1 MKQYFTGFFTAT
13 CLTTSVFIFMGSTDN
28 NMGHIIVDSIIMRN
42 PDTGDKTIL
51 DPGMI
56 SFSRDD
62 NIYATMGAGKS
73 SGVFSLLN
81 DDNGVVLLMGEGA
94 SNDGFIST
102 WNGKT
107 MTASVGSLKGGERG
121 IVFYGDDTKQKSF
134 LGMDKQ
140 NTGLLQ
146 LFNAR
151 GEKVVESGAS
161 YDNNNNGQGYVKA
174 NDENGFPE
182 WSTDS
187 N

>member
-1 MKQYFTGFFTAT
+1 MKQYFTGFFTAI

-42 PDTGDKTIL
+42 PDTGDKTII

-81 DDNGVVLLMGEGA
+81 DDNGVVLLMGKGA

-107 MTASVGSLKGGERG
+107 MTASIGSLKGGERG
-121 IVFYGDDTKQKSF
+121 IVVYGDDSKPKTF
-134 LGMDKQ
+134 FGMDLNKAG
-140 NTGLLQ
+140 TLQ
-146 LFNAR
+146 LFNA
-151 GEKVVESGAS
+151 EAESVVESGAS
-161 YDNNNNGQGYVKA
+161 YANEDHGQGFLKL
-174 NDENGFPE
+174 NDENGIPNWNAE
-182 WSTDS
+182 TD
-187 N
+187 